1 MKQRSAMVNLRNYPA
16 VTKRKEGFDEEKEKE
31 EDELV
36 KREVKRN
43 KTGEELIGGELSGM
57 SQPLKVKWSII
68 HSRDSLVSSAGFTF
82 EKYLT

>member
-1 MKQRSAMVNLRNYPA
+1 MLGRLARCYPTIKPVKASVRIQTQLESPRESMKQRSAMVNLRNYPA

-43 KTGEELIGGELSGM
+43 KTGEELIG
-57 SQPLKVKWSII
+57 
-68 HSRDSLVSSAGFTF
+68 R
-82 EKYLT
+82 